1 MDVAMVEQF
10 GMLYTNGWKP
20 KKIMQ
25 ELGIDYATYRKL
37 FKEWKRQKEKEK
49 YTTKEE
55 DRKEKDQEKDTEEE
69 YQEENDQEDEEP
81 EEEQE
86 YQEPEENQEKE
97 SYNESN
103 EEEYYRDD
111 ESQEEGKN
119 QSINQVRDDIINKEL
134 EDFFEDDGELKV
146 VREQESEDDD
156 EDDDE
161 QDIEE
166 IVGDARETI
175 LFFVCLW
182 LFLLAVKYP
191 GDMMEKLDFVNSFIE
206 KRERQIKRMVEKIDN
221 VLRNYTKLYNML
233 AKANDWTFLMDMAI
247 LTLTFKSELEENF
260 LLQHKEEK
268 KDNKKETAEYIE
280 LKEEQNSFGGR
291 LSLLLGGEG
300 YVESIQQ

>member
-1 MDVAMVEQF
+1 MEK
-10 GMLYTNGWKP
+10 TK
-20 KKIMQ
+20 
-25 ELGIDYATYRKL
+25 RK
-37 FKEWKRQKEKEK
+37 R

-268 KDNKKETAEYIE
+268 KDNKKETTEYIE